1 MRVYFLL
8 GVEDLLKRKYGDRS
22 GWKRV
27 TKREYI
33 QSFLDTEEF
42 KGYVTLLKVHRVSE
56 PLFVKYGEK
65 NVCIVNDGYSW
76 LQHFPIGKSHSL
88 TTMFDSKGEVVQWY
102 IDICQINGCENDIP
116 WLDDLFLDIVVLPS
130 GEIFQLDVDELEA
143 ALAVGIIDNN
153 LYNNAC
159 YEADRINNLIKSNK
173 FVLMT
178 LAKEHRELLLEKS
191 SKSV

>member
-1 MRVYFLL
+1 M
-8 GVEDLLKRKYGDRS
+8 LKRKYGDRS

-27 TKREYI
+27 MKREYI

-76 LQHFPIGKSHSL
+76 LQHFPIGKNHSL

-102 IDICQINGCENDIP
+102 IDICQNNGFENDIP

-130 GEIFQLDVDELEA
+130 GEIIQLDVDELEA

-153 LYNNAC
+153 LYNSAC

-178 LAKEHRELLLEKS
+178 VAKEHRELLLEKS